1 MTEELYEKFLAP
13 DEPCP
18 LLSHQ
23 HPPRGGSLSEEGC
36 LDVSDFGC
44 QLSSCHRTDPLHRF
58 HSNRSVW
65 GGGREVLP
73 RRLRPCRRA
82 APFCAAVGEGRAA
95 LVSVGGNRC
104 GLRWALRRMGSSRI
118 IFLNAVLSSVNGHLG
133 RAVAVTKVSRD
144 VDSSKPAEV
153 ASEPG
158 AR

>member
-1 MTEELYEKFLAP
+1 MSATLVA
-13 DEPCP
+13 
-18 LLSHQ
+18 
-23 HPPRGGSLSEEGC
+23 
-36 LDVSDFGC
+36 
-44 QLSSCHRTDPLHRF
+44 SSRPATALTRCTASTPIGRC
-58 HSNRSVW
+58 

-73 RRLRPCRRA
+73 RRLRLCRRA

>member
-1 MTEELYEKFLAP
+1 M
-13 DEPCP
+13 
-18 LLSHQ
+18 
-23 HPPRGGSLSEEGC
+23 
-36 LDVSDFGC
+36 
-44 QLSSCHRTDPLHRF
+44 
-58 HSNRSVW
+58 

>member
-1 MTEELYEKFLAP
+1 MSATLVA
-13 DEPCP
+13 
-18 LLSHQ
+18 
-23 HPPRGGSLSEEGC
+23 
-36 LDVSDFGC
+36 
-44 QLSSCHRTDPLHRF
+44 SSRPATALTRCTASTPIGRCG
-58 HSNRSVW
+58 

-104 GLRWALRRMGSSRI
+104 GLCWALRRMGSSRI